1 MVHSYRLIVW
11 SNQSQTAPARKP
23 LGYFDITKS
32 KHLYFYSSVFDNHF
46 ISLLSE
52 KRESIVSG
60 DIFDTEFIQ
69 LFSKDTR
76 QINKAD
82 WQFNW
87 QGQIKLA
94 EREVYKLVIKDN
106 IKIIQGLISLT
117 DKGDHIYM
125 NLIELLR

>member
-1 MVHSYRLIVW
+1 MKKEKI
-11 SNQSQTAPARKP
+11 
-23 LGYFDITKS
+23 I
-32 KHLYFYSSVFDNHF
+32 
-46 ISLLSE
+46 LLEIEIDKLTNSIE
-52 KRESIVSG
+52 NIVSG

-87 QGQIKLA
+87 QGQLKLA

-106 IKIIQGLISLT
+106 SKII
-117 DKGDHIYM
+117 
-125 NLIELLR
+125 